1 MATTTNKVSYGS
13 TTVLT
18 VTNLQSLT
26 NSITA
31 GWQSAR
37 VSNLST
43 LALDYEISF
52 KLPTANTAPAN
63 DKCVYVYISEGY
75 TTEIYTTTLS

>member
-52 KLPTANTAPAN
+52 KLPTANTAP
-63 DKCVYVYISEGY
+63 
-75 TTEIYTTTLS
+75 LS